1 MIEAGIE
8 KCTRYNS
15 DIKAEVICSV
25 LIVVKKGFQEGEM
38 VELAI
43 ND

>member
-15 DIKAEVICSV
+15 GIKAEVICSV
-25 LIVVKKGFQEGEM
+25 LIVKEGFQEEEM

>member
-1 MIEAGIE
+1 MVEAGIE

-15 DIKAEVICSV
+15 GTKVEVIHSA
-25 LIVVKKGFQEGEM
+25 LIVKEGFQEEEM